1 MIWDLKE
8 TAKWASNPEEK
19 KAAIRSLSAQGAA
32 AVPSLE
38 EIMGV
43 TAYDDIKVACA
54 EAIRSA
60 REKENNND
68 NGVMAEKT
76 WPGRKAKQQSP
87 PGQTCL
93 TCLPRLDV

>member
-1 MIWDLKE
+1 MMWDLKE
-8 TAKWASNPEEK
+8 TAKWASSPEEK

-43 TAYDDIKVACA
+43 TAYDDIKAACA

-60 REKENNND
+60 REKND
-68 NGVMAEKT
+68 GTAEKNAAGEEGEAVVAAGANL
-76 WPGRKAKQQSP
+76 PDLP
-87 PGQTCL
+87 P
-93 TCLPRLDV
+93 